1 MAERLAAEAL
11 KRGVYVLGY
20 VNNLVIAPPLIAT
33 ERDIDK
39 GVEALD
45 EVLKISDEEAR
56 G

>member
-33 ERDIDK
+33 EREIDR
-39 GVEALD
+39 GVEVLD